1 MAPLN
6 TSPCRRRLQGCGCC
20 GCAPA
25 GLVAAGLAAEMR
37 RSAVTG
43 TAETAAVETGAIHT
57 DVESGEMFSKLSHL
71 HRQLELEALGVRL
84 CPDEPRVH

>member
-37 RSAVTG
+37 RSAV
-43 TAETAAVETGAIHT
+43 TAAVETGAIHT